1 MPSDIKECSL
11 YSFTVHGVKTKTTPK
26 DITARA
32 AAEAA
37 QTTANGKQDALT
49 AAQLAA
55 VNSGI
60 TAEKVAGYDAFN
72 VPSAFSGSPEM
83 DSTASPGSTNAWARG
98 DHVHPHDTSKQDAL
112 TTAQQAAV
120 NSGVTAAKVA
130 AWDAIEV
137 PTKTSDLT
145 NDSGYIT
152 AAAIPAVPTKTSDL
166 TNDSG
171 FVTSAAIPDS
181 TSDLTNDSGFITT
194 NDIPAIPSKTSDLQN
209 DSGFI
214 TASAIP
220 AIPDSTSDLTNDSG
234 FITASDIPPIP
245 SKTSDLTND
254 SGFLT
259 GYTETDPT
267 VPSWAKAPSKP
278 TYTAAEVGALPDT
291 TAIPTKTSDLTNDS
305 GFMTSYTE
313 TDPTVPA
320 WAKAASKPTY
330 AASEVGALPD
340 TTVIPAASSAS
351 PQMDGTAAAGTSAN
365 YARAD
370 HVHPSD
376 SSKQDALTTAQF
388 DAVNSGVTADFV
400 NSKLFV
406 VTGTLA
412 SATGYSGYTY
422 LPTGCTTANCVPVGF
437 GLYFSTTRIRMGQ
450 GIGSASDRLFI
461 DFNEDAV
468 RIYNSVTAYVN
479 YRYYVAFMRTD
490 I

>member
-11 YSFTVHGVKTKTTPK
+11 YSFTLRGQKIKTTPK

-60 TAEKVAGYDAFN
+60 TAEKVAGYDAFS

-83 DSTASPGSTNAWARG
+83 DGTASPGSVNTWARG

-112 TTAQQAAV
+112 TTTQMAAV
-120 NSGVTAAKVA
+120 NSGVTAVKVA

-145 NDSGYIT
+145 NDSGFIT

-171 FVTSAAIPDS
+171 FVTSSAIPNS
-181 TSDLTNDSGFITT
+181 TSDLTNDSGFITA

-214 TASAIP
+214 T
-220 AIPDSTSDLTNDSG
+220 
-234 FITASDIPPIP
+234 
-245 SKTSDLTND
+245 
-254 SGFLT
+254 

-267 VPSWAKAPSKP
+267 VPSWAKQATKP

-313 TDPTVPA
+313 TDPTVPS

-330 AASEVGALPD
+330 TASEVGALPD
-340 TTVIPAASSAS
+340 TTAIPAASSAN
-351 PQMDGTAAAGTSAN
+351 PQMDGTAAVGSSDD

-376 SSKQDALTTAQF
+376 SSKQDALSSAQM
-388 DAVNSGVTADFV
+388 DAVNSGITADDLAV
-400 NSKLFV
+400 NDASVRCTATRIYPTLTNGNSRAAYGGTYYYKIGSRVVVHIGVDGLTANTATELF
-406 VTGTLA
+406 
-412 SATGYSGYTY
+412 Y
-422 LPTGCTTANCVPVGF
+422 LPTGFYNTDGTYGFVGNGSSMSNYARLRIENTGLVHVSSAGSYAN
-437 GLYFSTTRIRMGQ
+437 
-450 GIGSASDRLFI
+450 
-461 DFNEDAV
+461 
-468 RIYNSVTAYVN
+468 VTVEYDV
-479 YRYYVAFMRTD
+479 F
-490 I
+490 

>member
-26 DITARA
+26 DVTARK
-32 AAEAA
+32 AA
-37 QTTANGKQDALT
+37 QAAQATADGKQDALT
-49 AAQLAA
+49 TAQLAA

-83 DSTASPGSTNAWARG
+83 DGTASPGSTNAWARG

-145 NDSGYIT
+145 NDSGFIT

-181 TSDLTNDSGFITT
+181 TSDLTNDSGFIT
-194 NDIPAIPSKTSDLQN
+194 
-209 DSGFI
+209 
-214 TASAIP
+214 
-220 AIPDSTSDLTNDSG
+220 
-234 FITASDIPPIP
+234 ASDIPPIP

-254 SGFLT
+254 SGFIT

-267 VPSWAKAPSKP
+267 VPSWAKAPTKP
-278 TYTAAEVGALPDT
+278 TYT
-291 TAIPTKTSDLTNDS
+291 
-305 GFMTSYTE
+305 
-313 TDPTVPA
+313 
-320 WAKAASKPTY
+320 
-330 AASEVGALPD
+330 ASEVGALPD
-340 TTVIPAASSAS
+340 TTVVPAASSAS
-351 PQMDGTAAAGTSAN
+351 PQMDGTAAAGASAN

-376 SSKQDALTTAQF
+376 SSKQDALSSAQME
-388 DAVNSGVTADFV
+388 AVNSGITAAKVTEYDSTEQLGTTYASNLYV
-400 NSKLFV
+400 NQTSFNRIKVYRTGAHSAVVFCNLMISSPFTVSQFITIGSIDGAALLFDHFQ
-406 VTGTLA
+406 TLA
-412 SATGYSGYTY
+412 
-422 LPTGCTTANCVPVGF
+422 
-437 GLYFSTTRIRMGQ
+437 GQ
-450 GIGSASDRLFI
+450 NGDGHAVLITIKKNGTIQIWSSSASTSGEFFRAMIPLVVDSF
-461 DFNEDAV
+461 
-468 RIYNSVTAYVN
+468 S
-479 YRYYVAFMRTD
+479 
-490 I
+490 

>member
-1 MPSDIKECSL
+1 MPNTIKECSL
-11 YSFTVHGVKTKTTPK
+11 YTFTVNGTRTKTTPK

-32 AAEAA
+32 AAQAA

-72 VPSAFSGSPEM
+72 VPSAFSGSPAM
-83 DSTASPGSTNAWARG
+83 DGTASPGSTNAWARG

-112 TTAQQAAV
+112 TTAQMAAV

-130 AWDAIEV
+130 TWDAIEV
-137 PTKTSDLT
+137 PT
-145 NDSGYIT
+145 
-152 AAAIPAVPTKTSDL
+152 
-166 TNDSG
+166 
-171 FVTSAAIPDS
+171 
-181 TSDLTNDSGFITT
+181 
-194 NDIPAIPSKTSDLQN
+194 
-209 DSGFI
+209 
-214 TASAIP
+214 
-220 AIPDSTSDLTNDSG
+220 
-234 FITASDIPPIP
+234 
-245 SKTSDLTND
+245 KTSDLTND

-267 VPSWAKAPSKP
+267 VPSWAKAPTKP
-278 TYTAAEVGALPDT
+278 TYTASEIGALPDT
-291 TAIPTKTSDLTNDS
+291 TVIPTVPTKVSAFTNDA
-305 GFMTSYTE
+305 GYLTGYTE

-330 AASEVGALPD
+330 TASEVGALPD
-340 TTVIPAASSAS
+340 TTAIPAASSAS
-351 PQMDGTAAAGTSAN
+351 PQMDGTAAAGSSDD

-376 SSKQDALTTAQF
+376 SSKQDALTAAQL

-400 NSKLFV
+400 NSKFFV

-468 RIYNSVTAYVN
+468 RIYNSVTAYAN